1 MVQVDGQ
8 ETKVAA
14 RLTHKVFFER
24 DDIEFTF
31 QWLLSFVHCG
41 GVSQGEVFKLAR
53 NIDPNSLAS
62 WKTEFEQEAVK
73 IEATAEDCLK
83 KGHLISASEAF
94 IRAHSYY
101 RAAFY
106 GAFPDEPDFARYHG
120 KSVECFRKALD
131 AKSEQIPHEWVEVEY
146 KGYKFPGCFLK
157 AEHGNAPK
165 PTIIFHNGGETH
177 KEDTYFL
184 GGQAAIDRGYNAL
197 IVDLPYD
204 VCVRFYEPEATARNF
219 PREEL
224 YNVYRATTDF
234 VLARPDVDPERLV
247 VSGMSY
253 GGAKTMVHASC
264 DDRFAAAVPNSP
276 VYSMATFIERGM
288 PSFLRGTSE
297 EAAEQSKKMPYTGQV
312 LFAGLAWSHGLDSIA
327 GWHGSAGEVMEVDP
341 KDVKCP
347 LLSMYSEAEH
357 PEMQRQAID
366 TFEQAPNEKNAIF
379 KGTEEDGA
387 DLHCQ
392 LNNLPLSY
400 QVMFDWLDEVLDYNI
415 QIPAPQ

>member
-1 MVQVDGQ
+1 MVDDQDI
-8 ETKVAA
+8 KVAA
-14 RLTHKVFFER
+14 RLKNKIFFER
-24 DDIEFTF
+24 DDIDFTF
-31 QWLLSFVHCG
+31 QWLLSFMHCG
-41 GVSQGEVFKLAR
+41 GVSQGELFKLAR
-53 NIDPNSLAS
+53 QIDPNSITS
-62 WKTEFEQEAVK
+62 YKNEFEKEAIKV
-73 IEATAEDCLK
+73 EATAEDSLK
-83 KGHLISASEAF
+83 RGHLFSAGEAF

-106 GAFPDEPDFARYHG
+106 GTFPHEPDFSRFHQ

-131 AKSEQIPHEWVEVEY
+131 AKSGQIPHEWVEVEY

-157 AEHGNAPK
+157 AEHSDVPK
-165 PTIIFHNGGETH
+165 PTILFHNGGETH

-197 IVDLPYD
+197 IIDLPWD
-204 VCVRFYEPEATARNF
+204 VCARFYEPEATAKNF
-219 PREEL
+219 PKEEL
-224 YNVYRATTDF
+224 HNIYRATTDF
-234 VLARPDVDPERLV
+234 LLARPDVDADRLV

-288 PSFLRGTSE
+288 PSFLRGSAD
-297 EAAEQSKKMPYTGQV
+297 EAAKQTEKMPYTGQA
-312 LFAGLAWSHGLDSIA
+312 LFAGSVWSHGFDSIVE
-327 GWHGSAGEVMEVDP
+327 WHDAAKEALDVDP
-341 KDVKCP
+341 RDVKCP

-357 PEMQRQAID
+357 PEMKRQAVE
-366 TFEQAPNEKNAIF
+366 TYEKAPNKKNAIF
-379 KGTEEDGA
+379 FGTEEDGA

-392 LNNLPLSY
+392 INNLPLSY

-415 QIPAPQ
+415 QTSVEQK